1 MSEERLIRFVT
12 KQLDAGLASIDRDRR
27 ERLKQARL
35 TALSHQSRRGEARLA
50 GIAGAFHVSFLA
62 RRAMIRTAALL
73 ILTVGIA
80 YWHANYYVVE
90 LAEIDSA
97 ILTDDMPIDVI
108 TDKGFDTWLKS
119 SAEH

>member
-12 KQLDAGLASIDRDRR
+12 KQLDAGIASIDRDRR